1 MSKIDYGNPMRD
13 QRQSFS
19 RWSTLL
25 ALLLFLAPGAIS
37 QVRNQTPLDHNVA
50 ATNSDDTGLTPGQKQ
65 DLQNKFNLQRQEEIK
80 KDTDKLL
87 QLATELKQSVDKSSQ
102 NTLSLDVIKKAEQI
116 EKLAKTV
123 KDKMKG
129 P

>member
-1 MSKIDYGNPMRD
+1 MEHSSGATSLPRTWCYKSGPEPNTTRS
-13 QRQSFS
+13 QRS
-19 RWSTLL
+19 
-25 ALLLFLAPGAIS
+25 
-37 QVRNQTPLDHNVA
+37 RNQFGRHR
-50 ATNSDDTGLTPGQKQ
+50 TNAGQKQ

>member
-1 MSKIDYGNPMRD
+1 MRHASYFPCRL
-13 QRQSFS
+13 Q
-19 RWSTLL
+19 TVCLAI
-25 ALLLFLAPGAIS
+25 ALLTALIPNCGAQLQS
-37 QVRNQTPLDHNVA
+37 P
-50 ATNSDDTGLTPGQKQ
+50 TPGNRHPTSDAPDDVWQQQQRK
-65 DLQNKFNLQRQEEIK
+65 DMEKKANLQRQEEIK
-80 KDTDKLL
+80 KDSEKLL
-87 QLATELKQSVDKSSQ
+87 ELATELKQSVDKSSE